1 MSYQVIARKWRPQ
14 SFEEVTGQE
23 TVTQTLRN
31 ALEYERLHHA
41 YLFSGARG
49 VGKTTTARLLAKA
62 LNCHKTNKPNLTPC
76 RVDDADACPSCIEIS
91 ESRSIDVMEF
101 DAASNTQVEKIR
113 DLILQSINVAPAR
126 DRFKIFIIDEVHML
140 STSSFNAL
148 LKTLEEPP
156 PNVVFIMATTE
167 LHKIPETILSRCQ
180 EFEFRT
186 IALQRIYERLKL
198 IAEAEGI
205 NISDD
210 ALREIARSGQGSMRD
225 AQSNF
230 DQVISFSGEQI
241 AVSDV
246 LGALGIAGVEML
258 TRVLTAISERDP
270 KALLT
275 VVSDLIARGHDL
287 RNFSRDLLA
296 VFRDILVFK
305 VAGGSEEFVES
316 AALSANDLDKFGKA
330 FSESDMLRFFNSLAE
345 TETKLKEATQTRY
358 TLETGLIKLV
368 EMQRVASIENI
379 LERLSK
385 LEKGAGADSAAVE
398 EKKTS
403 QSDNLV
409 AKTPDPKVIEPS
421 EPRKE
426 PVTAKTR
433 TSELAAFVESMPA
446 RLPPISSEDLE
457 HVEDK
462 WLDSAY
468 EKRLQISGDDLGPI
482 TNASELVESLIGF
495 ASGKDVEIEA
505 ISPSQVNGS
514 AAAPAR
520 IIPDVFQTLEEE
532 TDADSLPPLPE
543 NASPE
548 EILAYANA
556 HPAVR
561 NVLKIFRGK
570 IVETSRRNRA
580 GV

>member
-368 EMQRVASIENI
+368 EMQRVASIESI

-385 LEKGAGADSAAVE
+385 LEKGAVADSAAVE

-403 QSDNLV
+403 QSDSLV
-409 AKTPDPKVIEPS
+409 AKKPDPKVIEPS

-433 TSELAAFVESMPA
+433 TSEFAAFVESMPA
-446 RLPPISSEDLE
+446 SLPPISSEDLE

-482 TNASELVESLIGF
+482 ANASELVESLIGF
-495 ASGKDVEIEA
+495 ASGKDVEIAA